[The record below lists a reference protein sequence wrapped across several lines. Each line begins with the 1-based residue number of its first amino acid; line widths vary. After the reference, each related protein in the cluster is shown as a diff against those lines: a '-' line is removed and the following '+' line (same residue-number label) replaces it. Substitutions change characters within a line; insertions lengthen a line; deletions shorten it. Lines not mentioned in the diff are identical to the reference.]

1 MAIQNFS
8 PLQLN
13 GTLSVGVND
22 AGHDVVFYG
31 NTANKRVLWDTS
43 VDHLKLYDDTKI
55 VFGTGAAEADY
66 DGSIYWDQ
74 TDLVIDS
81 ESDLQI
87 LSNAIVT
94 GSLAVTSDASLGSAA
109 MTLTNA
115 DVDQIALDI
124 NASNTTGNIIDIN
137 AQALTTGSAIYIDC
151 NSLDDTAALHIDVD
165 DAQTTTSWKILNYI
179 DYDKISNTPNT
190 IANSV
195 TGSAVYLNDN
205 ATSNHAGSTHVLTG
219 HDSKIG
225 FANTNGTQVVSGHS
239 SIITTGSTLTAPN
252 GIRSYFSGIANGY
265 GVDFQSVSSA
275 NSADYF
281 SIETTTNGATTLT
294 TVDADAALAHFEIAA
309 DGNITLDAAGSVI
322 VGTDNMSVESGE
334 ANDPVLQIKNTANDD
349 TSGRLQFNTNRGAA
363 GQALD
368 SIGRI
373 LFYGQ
378 DDGAPSSMLY
388 GEIET
393 TIHDATNNEES
404 GNMAFKVAADD
415 GGLEDGLVITGGSVD
430 AEVDVTIANGA
441 ASLTTVAG
449 TLTMGS
455 TATLNNTGQI
465 QVASQ
470 PSITTLA
477 GLTSLGSAGATTDIA
492 AGDLTVYNAVNNGNP
507 TISLGS
513 SATNRF
519 VIESAYNS
527 SAQTIDHVNFT
538 TFTTSGSTNDGR
550 YFFYVDE
557 VEIVRFLDYGA
568 FFIGKLQTSG
578 DGAML
583 QASDTQ
589 ASSATTGGRL
599 DLETNDGAAMGDDH
613 RLGVINFNGAEDAS
627 STLTTGASIE
637 AFCEAGW
644 SASENGARMVFS
656 TTDGDASTSTV
667 LTLDSDKLATFTGAV
682 TSTGTLTTG
691 GTIEL
696 GDASDTTIARSA
708 AGVATIEGNQ
718 IVTAGVPKG
727 NTFHIGCPTYIS
739 LYLFYMNIQNYW
751 YTPPMYNTQVSTNTA
766 IGSMGNFASSTQ
778 ARAANYVAPRACKVK
793 TVAMVF
799 KQASSY
805 LSGDINLEFQL
816 IKWTPDDDGAASV
829 AVTDMA
835 ITDHAGGFTEGDV
848 HSLIFTVT
856 DNADAA
862 LAANDCLAFC
872 VRTTSAPGS
881 GSTVR
886 NLVNG
891 HINYEIE
898 IT

>member
-94 GSLAVTSDASLGSAA
+94 GSLAVTSDAGLGSAA

-477 GLTSLGSAGATTDIA
+477 GLTSLGAAGATTDIA
-492 AGDLTVYNAVNNGNP
+492 AGDLTMYNAVNDGAP
-507 TISLGS
+507 TISIGS
-513 SATNRF
+513 SATERLEITALYANGTQQVSQALFKTYTGSSTSNRGRF
-519 VIESAYNS
+519 VFSVDETTTLQIWDAGLNLSANMALQINGTSIIADSSGTATLSNIDALDATTEATIEAAMDTLPNVTSLG
-527 SAQTIDHVNFT
+527 TLT
-538 TFTTSGSTNDGR
+538 GLTTSG
-550 YFFYVDE
+550 
-557 VEIVRFLDYGA
+557 A
-568 FFIGKLQTSG
+568 
-578 DGAML
+578 
-583 QASDTQ
+583 
-589 ASSATTGGRL
+589 
-599 DLETNDGAAMGDDH
+599 
-613 RLGVINFNGAEDAS
+613 
-627 STLTTGASIE
+627 
-637 AFCEAGW
+637 
-644 SASENGARMVFS
+644 
-656 TTDGDASTSTV
+656 
-667 LTLDSDKLATFTGAV
+667 
-682 TSTGTLTTG
+682 
-691 GTIEL
+691 IEL
-696 GDASDTTIARSA
+696 GHASDTTIARSA
-708 AGVATIEGNQ
+708 AGTVTIEGDQ
-718 IVTAGVPKG
+718 IVTDGAVNVASGASAPIAMRVARRTITQAEMNALHATPIELIPAPGANKVIVITAGG
-727 NTFHIGCPTYIS
+727 NYI
-739 LYLFYMNIQNYW
+739 MADRAA
-751 YTPPMYNTQVSTNTA
+751 TNTA
-766 IGSMGNFASSTQ
+766 ASTLG
-778 ARAANYVAPRACKVK
+778 VG
-793 TVAMVF
+793 F
-799 KQASSY
+799 
-805 LSGDINLEFQL
+805 D
-816 IKWTPDDDGAASV
+816 
-829 AVTDMA
+829 
-835 ITDHAGGFTEGDV
+835 GFTETYSALYARRFMMGVTTDILWNLNSYTSKVATVLTDAVNKKVEVKFFGACTTNCFTSVDV
-848 HSLIFTVT
+848 I
-856 DNADAA
+856 
-862 LAANDCLAFC
+862 
-872 VRTTSAPGS
+872 
-881 GSTVR
+881 
-886 NLVNG
+886 VNYY
-891 HINYEIE
+891 ILDLS
-898 IT
+898 

>member
-1 MAIQNFS
+1 MAIKSFS

-13 GTLSVGVND
+13 GTLSVGVDD

-55 VFGTGAAEADY
+55 VFGTGSAEADY

-94 GSLAVTSDASLGSAA
+94 GSVTAGAHDGSDKLYVNRFNGTYPYGHIQAGSADENVKVGIKLDTRKADGVAENALVIEGDTRAATFAGAVTVNG
-109 MTLTNA
+109 
-115 DVDQIALDI
+115 AL
-124 NASNTTGNIIDIN
+124 
-137 AQALTTGSAIYIDC
+137 
-151 NSLDDTAALHIDVD
+151 
-165 DAQTTTSWKILNYI
+165 
-179 DYDKISNTPNT
+179 
-190 IANSV
+190 
-195 TGSAVYLNDN
+195 
-205 ATSNHAGSTHVLTG
+205 
-219 HDSKIG
+219 
-225 FANTNGTQVVSGHS
+225 NGT
-239 SIITTGSTLTAPN
+239 L
-252 GIRSYFSGIANGY
+252 
-265 GVDFQSVSSA
+265 
-275 NSADYF
+275 
-281 SIETTTNGATTLT
+281 AT
-294 TVDADAALAHFEIAA
+294 
-309 DGNITLDAAGSVI
+309 
-322 VGTDNMSVESGE
+322 
-334 ANDPVLQIKNTANDD
+334 
-349 TSGRLQFNTNRGAA
+349 
-363 GQALD
+363 
-368 SIGRI
+368 
-373 LFYGQ
+373 
-378 DDGAPSSMLY
+378 
-388 GEIET
+388 
-393 TIHDATNNEES
+393 
-404 GNMAFKVAADD
+404 
-415 GGLEDGLVITGGSVD
+415 
-430 AEVDVTIANGA
+430 
-441 ASLTTVAG
+441 
-449 TLTMGS
+449 
-455 TATLNNTGQI
+455 
-465 QVASQ
+465 ASQ
-470 PSITTLA
+470 PNITTLA
-477 GLTSLGSAGATTDIA
+477 GVTSLGSAGATTDIA

-527 SAQTIDHVNFT
+527 STQTIDHVNFT
-538 TFTTSGSTNDGR
+538 TFTTSGGGNDGR
-550 YFFYVDE
+550 YIFYVDE
-557 VEIVRFLDYGA
+557 VEIARFLDYGA

-578 DGAML
+578 DGALL

-637 AFCEAGW
+637 AFCDLGW
-644 SASENGARMVFS
+644 SAGENGARMVFS

-751 YTPPMYNTQVSTNTA
+751 YTPPMYNTQINTNTA
-766 IGSMGNFASSTQ
+766 IGSMSNLAVATQ

-793 TVAMVF
+793 TVSMVF

-805 LSGDINLEFQL
+805 LNGDINLEFQL
-816 IKWTPDDDGAASV
+816 IKWTPNDDASGSV

-835 ITDHAGGFTEGDV
+835 ITDHAGGFTENDV

-872 VRTTSAPGS
+872 ARTTSAPGS